1 METLKNFRISLNL
14 TMQEFANTMNM
25 SKSLYEKVESGA
37 RKPSRTFLTKLKSTY
52 PQFDVN
58 IFFNQTKHEMC

>member
-1 METLKNFRISLNL
+1 METLKKFRFSLGL
-14 TMQEFANTMNM
+14 TIQEFADSMSM

-52 PQFDVN
+52 PQFDIN
-58 IFFNQTKHEMC
+58 IFFNQT